1 MTRTMKGEGQGPGR
15 TEALQGTAMA
25 GGKTPC
31 DLGPACADPGVGP
44 GARDGGRRRTDPRG
58 EQADGKSVQS
68 QSAGERGR
76 THDCPGGEG
85 EAGTHRGEDTA
96 LGPRLAG
103 LVASYRLLRRQ
114 VGVRK
119 ADRTWMEVPVAAWM
133 HALSHPGPGGQPDE
147 GILCALGVAM
157 NETLPIRDALLVSL
171 LIPSLSPDRLLELCV
186 NPHSPVNVRLL
197 CDALEGV
204 FKDHS
209 ARVDPVRCGAGRRV
223 LEGVADLMEGSYR
236 AQPQALIAY
245 VLWWSG
251 EGDPAGHALK
261 ALAADGSC
269 TLASIILSMVSHDL
283 NPAWVRGR

>member
-1 MTRTMKGEGQGPGR
+1 
-15 TEALQGTAMA
+15 
-25 GGKTPC
+25 
-31 DLGPACADPGVGP
+31 
-44 GARDGGRRRTDPRG
+44 
-58 EQADGKSVQS
+58 
-68 QSAGERGR
+68 
-76 THDCPGGEG
+76 
-85 EAGTHRGEDTA
+85 
-96 LGPRLAG
+96 
-103 LVASYRLLRRQ
+103 
-114 VGVRK
+114 
-119 ADRTWMEVPVAAWM
+119 
-133 HALSHPGPGGQPDE
+133 
-147 GILCALGVAM
+147 M

-186 NPHSPVNVRLL
+186 NPHSPVNVRFL

-209 ARVDPVRCGAGRRV
+209 TRADPVRCRAGRKV

-283 NPAWVRGR
+283 NPAWMRGR